1 MSGAIAYYGLVL
13 LSLILIFTAIDFNN
27 KITADDDVH
36 STTRTTQISS
46 ITESVNLGDLFSSGN
61 LSIDQTQALDLWL
74 VNFNANKDVN
84 LKYQIDIL
92 GVSEVPPGIA
102 VRVRGYSNYL
112 MLDTDLLVDYT
123 NIVIIDDKK
132 G

>member
-46 ITESVNLGDLFSSGN
+46 ITEAVNLGDLFSSGK
-61 LSIDQTQALDLWL
+61 LSIDQSQALDLWL
-74 VNFNANKDVN
+74 SNFQENKDIN

-92 GVSEVPPGIA
+92 GVSEEPPGIA
-102 VRVRGYSNYL
+102 VRVRGYSTYL
-112 MLDTDLLVDYT
+112 MLDTDLIVDYT
-123 NIVIIDDKK
+123 NIIIIDDKE